1 MRSSDRPNRDN
12 RPNKPNRQALPEQR
26 HHTGTADA
34 APPPPPRALPKQR
47 NAPPPVAAHWPH
59 WPYWPYP
66 TRCLSSAT
74 PHRLSQPIGPIRPI
88 GPIPAR
94 CLSSATHRLS
104 QPIGPIRPIGPIPA
118 HCLSSAQ
125 QKPQSGVP
133 DHNPVQRSCAGV
145 GGYTH
150 KMRAKGTPLA
160 TCKPP
165 RYRSVPLARTRE
177 GRCQSRHNCRCTG
190 L

>member
-1 MRSSDRPNRDN
+1 MGGAIGPI
-12 RPNKPNRQALPEQR
+12 
-26 HHTGTADA
+26 
-34 APPPPPRALPKQR
+34 
-47 NAPPPVAAHWPH
+47 V
-59 WPYWPYP
+59 
-66 TRCLSSAT
+66 
-74 PHRLSQPIGPIRPI
+74 PIGPIGGAAAALDGDGGAVALREQRGEHPEV
-88 GPIPAR
+88 GE
-94 CLSSATHRLS
+94 T
-104 QPIGPIRPIGPIPA
+104 
-118 HCLSSAQ
+118 
-125 QKPQSGVP
+125 

-165 RYRSVPLARTRE
+165 RYRSVPSARTRE